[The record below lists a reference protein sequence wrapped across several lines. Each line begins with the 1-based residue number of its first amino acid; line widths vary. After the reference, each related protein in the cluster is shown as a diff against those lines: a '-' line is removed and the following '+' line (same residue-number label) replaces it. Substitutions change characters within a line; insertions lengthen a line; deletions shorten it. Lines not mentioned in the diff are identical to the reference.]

1 MVKRSTPNFSPLM
14 RFVKAMLIW
23 LVILGMAFL
32 NGGLRELVLV
42 PWLGMPHALI
52 LSGFILSACILAIA
66 VAAVPKLGAI
76 TRTEALGIGVFW
88 LLLTLLFEFGF
99 GRLVQHKPWR
109 ELLGA
114 YTFAGGNVWPIVLL
128 IVVLAPVIAMRWH
141 SKLHRG
147 HP

>member
-1 MVKRSTPNFSPLM
+1 MKII
-14 RFVKAMLIW
+14 KALLIW
-23 LVILGMAFL
+23 LVILGAAFL

-42 PWLGMPHALI
+42 PSLGMPYALI
-52 LSGFILSACILAIA
+52 LSGVILSVCVLVIA
-66 VAAVPKLGAI
+66 VIAVPKLGPM
-76 TRTEALGIGVFW
+76 TTHEALGIGVFW

-128 IVVLAPVIAMRWH
+128 VVVLAPVIAQRFRQPIAH
-141 SKLHRG
+141 
-147 HP
+147 